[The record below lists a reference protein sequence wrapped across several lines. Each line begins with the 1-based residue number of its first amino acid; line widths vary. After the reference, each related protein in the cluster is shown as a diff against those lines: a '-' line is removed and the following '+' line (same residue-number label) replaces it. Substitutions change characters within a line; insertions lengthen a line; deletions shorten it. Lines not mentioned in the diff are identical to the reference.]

1 MTQIFITFVVSLLR
15 NDIPV
20 KKQTLAKNA
29 EKKLNIKLQMMK
41 KLIIAIAA
49 MVFAAGAASA
59 QDMAQAT
66 ELYNNG
72 ATAITMKN
80 WTEAL
85 DYFQKAMEMGKTI
98 GADAD
103 ELVANCKGAIP
114 GVSLE
119 IAKDLITDKKYEE
132 AVVELDKVVAIATEY
147 ENAEVA
153 EKAKELVPQV
163 WMQKGAD
170 ALKLKDF
177 ATAEDGFKKSY
188 AIDTTAGKTA
198 LYLGQALAAQG
209 KTEEAVEAF
218 KHAAW
223 NGEKA
228 TADKQISNIYVKQA
242 NAAFKGQKFADAV
255 KAADKSNEIQE
266 NATAYLIAGQASQ
279 KLSKNAD
286 AIKYFEKYLEMSP
299 NAKNASAITFTV
311 AALYQGAKNNAK
323 ALENYKKVQ
332 DDPKFGAQ
340 AKEQIKAL
348 SK

>member
-1 MTQIFITFVVSLLR
+1 MKRFIL
-15 NDIPV
+15 
-20 KKQTLAKNA
+20 
-29 EKKLNIKLQMMK
+29 
-41 KLIIAIAA
+41 AIAA
-49 MVFAAGAASA
+49 AFLAAGMASA

-72 ATAITMKN
+72 ATAISMKN
-80 WTEAL
+80 WKEAL
-85 DYFQKAMEMGKTI
+85 DYFQKALEMGQTI
-98 GADAD
+98 GAEAD
-103 ELVANCKGAIP
+103 ELVANCKNAIP

-119 IAKDLITDKKYEE
+119 VAKDLITDKKYEE
-132 AVVELDKVVAIATEY
+132 AVTELGKVADVAAEY
-147 ENAEVA
+147 DNAEVA

-163 WMQKGAD
+163 WMQKGVD

-188 AIDTTAGKTA
+188 AIDTTAGKAA

-223 NGEKA
+223 NGEET
-228 TADKQISNIYVKQA
+228 TANKQVSNIYVKAAQVGLKSQKYAVAVDNALKA
-242 NAAFKGQKFADAV
+242 N
-255 KAADKSNEIQE
+255 EYLE
-266 NATAYLIAGQASQ
+266 NANAYLIAGQASQ
-279 KLSKNAD
+279 KLSKNSD
-286 AIKYFEKYLEMSP
+286 AIKYFEKYLEMNP
-299 NAKNASAITFTV
+299 NAKNAPAITFTV

-332 DDPKFGAQ
+332 NDPQLGAQ
-340 AKEQIKAL
+340 AQAQIKAL